1 MSTIMIRDLAQ
12 SRELDH
18 RAMAGVRGGY
28 ALRDVGTLP
37 GFAINVQPNINV
49 NQNILQ
55 LQNIGVNVLN
65 NNGVIGASLPFH
77 LNLRPEQRAIANVV
91 L

>member
-1 MSTIMIRDLAQ
+1 MSTIMIRDLPQ

-18 RAMAGVRGGY
+18 RAMSGVRGGY
-28 ALRDVGTLP
+28 ALRDVANLP
-37 GFAINVQPNINV
+37 GFAVKVEPTINV
-49 NQNILQ
+49 NQNIFQ